1 MAEKEVIHSNTPPKT
16 VLICGT
22 RIYHE
27 RFVGVVQDLLAH
39 LEATAAEKQEP
50 LPIIYSGA
58 APGIDTIAAREA
70 KRRGFPVKLFPA
82 DWNRHGAAAGPI
94 RNSQM
99 IAAKPTQVYCLP
111 YPTLETSRG
120 TLDTYNKAKAARIP
134 TVVVKLPQ
142 VG

>member
-1 MAEKEVIHSNTPPKT
+1 M
-16 VLICGT
+16 ICGT

-27 RFVGVVQDLLAH
+27 RFVAVVQDLLAH
-39 LEATAAEKQEP
+39 LEEEAAGEKRD

-82 DWNRHGAAAGPI
+82 DWNRHGSAAGPI

-134 TVVVKLPQ
+134 VVVVKLPHTEN
-142 VG
+142 